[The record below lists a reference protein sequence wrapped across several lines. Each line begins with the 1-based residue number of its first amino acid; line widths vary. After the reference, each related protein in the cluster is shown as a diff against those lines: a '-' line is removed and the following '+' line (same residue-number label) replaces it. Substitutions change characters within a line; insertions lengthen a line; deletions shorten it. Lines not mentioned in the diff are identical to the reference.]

1 MQVQIQFTASGSSS
15 AFGNFAP
22 GDILRCS
29 EAQARHYV
37 DEARCAKY
45 TQPSA
50 AQDEQQAVAKPS
62 KESRRRSPKE
72 Q

>member
-45 TQPSA
+45 VQTPA
-50 AQDEQQAVAKPS
+50 PQDEHKPAK
-62 KESRRRSPKE
+62 KPKKAAPE
-72 Q
+72 NK

>member
-1 MQVQIQFTASGSSS
+1 MQVQIQFIASGSSS

-29 EAQARHYV
+29 EDQARHYV

-50 AQDEQQAVAKPS
+50 QQDETKPAKAKP
-62 KESRRRSPKE
+62 KKATPEHK
-72 Q
+72 

>member
-22 GDILRCS
+22 GDLLRCS

-50 AQDEQQAVAKPS
+50 AQDEPKPAKANPKKAAVKS
-62 KESRRRSPKE
+62 K
-72 Q
+72 

>member
-45 TQPSA
+45 AQTPA
-50 AQDEQQAVAKPS
+50 PQDEHKPEKKPPQKRSS
-62 KESRRRSPKE
+62 KP
-72 Q
+72 